1 MQAPAVEETYQMHS
15 SGSCCNVVELRQYT
29 LRAGRREP
37 FIELF
42 DGTFADPLDATG
54 MTVIGQFRDL
64 DRPDRFVWIRGF
76 ESMEARAK
84 ELSAFY
90 HGDLWHEHRNEA
102 NASIDDSDNVLLL
115 EPAEPSLR
123 FKDIPPRPAAGEPE
137 PASGLVTV
145 TLYYAKPE
153 DLSQFKKVFEKSLR
167 HRAEHAGARTLAAY
181 ISSAQPNNYPS
192 LPIRVGEHIYVWVAN
207 FSSPEAYGAYQTK
220 LDTDMR
226 WTKTLWPAARELL
239 TQDPEVLRLTPTLRS
254 RLRG

>member
-1 MQAPAVEETYQMHS
+1 MHS
-15 SGSCCNVVELRQYT
+15 GDSCCNVIELRQYT
-29 LRAGRREP
+29 LRAGQRES

-64 DRPDRFVWIRGF
+64 DRPNRFVWMRGF
-76 ESMEARAK
+76 ENMEARAK

-90 HGDLWHEHRNEA
+90 HGALWHEHRNEA

-115 EPAEPSLR
+115 EPSEPSLR
-123 FKDIPPRPAAGEPE
+123 FRDIPPRSAAGGSE
-137 PASGLVTV
+137 AARGLVTV

-153 DLSQFKKVFEKSLR
+153 DLSQFQKVFGKSLL
-167 HRAEHAGARTLAAY
+167 HRAELAGARTLAAY

-192 LPIRVGEHIYVWVAN
+192 LPIRVGEHIYVWVAS
-207 FSSPEAYGAYQTK
+207 FSSPAAYDAYQTK
-220 LDTDMR
+220 LNTDTR

-239 TQDPEVLRLTPTLRS
+239 AQDPEVLRLTPTPRS